1 MANAGIARL
10 GFVVLE
16 GCGVMITEKPWIGT
30 VNGKQSGSKI
40 VTDGWVSEV
49 PKTIAFY
56 SGQQRMVEKVE
67 TQGRQRT
74 LWLDRPVTVEDN
86 EGIYG

>member
-1 MANAGIARL
+1 MTTN
-10 GFVVLE
+10 
-16 GCGVMITEKPWIGT
+16 KPWIGT
-30 VNGKQSGSKI
+30 VNGKQSGSEI
-40 VTDGWVSEV
+40 ITDGWSCEV
-49 PKTIAFY
+49 PATIAFY
-56 SGQQRMVEKVE
+56 SGQQRTVEKVE